1 MRSLQFL
8 GRNGVTGRKASA
20 VGVGVGVGVGAAKQ
34 RREEHSMEHERK
46 RMVENSNYDGRYV

>member
-8 GRNGVTGRKASA
+8 GRNAVMGRKASA
-20 VGVGVGVGVGAAKQ
+20 VGVGVGAGAAKQ

-46 RMVENSNYDGRYV
+46 RMVENSNYHGRYV